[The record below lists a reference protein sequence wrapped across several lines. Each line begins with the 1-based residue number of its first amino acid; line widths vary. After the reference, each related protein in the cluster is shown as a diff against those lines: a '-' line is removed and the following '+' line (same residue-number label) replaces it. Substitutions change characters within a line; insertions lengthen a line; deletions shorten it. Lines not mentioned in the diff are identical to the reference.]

1 MSTVPA
7 ELAIVRDVAELKSA
21 DTIVPAVIPAVI
33 VIFAPPLKDVAVP
46 VTSPLIAIV
55 LAVARVVAVDA
66 FPLNAAVIVP
76 AVKLPLPSLATIALA
91 VFKFVAVVAE
101 LLTLSAVAIVA
112 NFVSTIPAEALISAS
127 TIAPAEILELI
138 VIFAPPLKDVAVPV
152 TSPLIAIVLAVSKVV
167 AVVALPDNAAVI
179 VPALKFPEAFLV
191 TIALAV
197 FALSAVVAVFGI
209 FDRVLLEPLIVL
221 LVSVAVFASVT
232 SVPVTAGRV
241 IVFDPAIEVARTLIA
256 PDALPVKD
264 APEEPIIGAVNV
276 LLVMVCEAVSVTKLS
291 PDNAALNSAALP
303 VRVLFVRF
311 IDLFVKVWVLLRV
324 TTTDESI
331 AKVRLAPSGFDELV
345 IIIPDPAKALS
356 I

>member
-1 MSTVPA
+1 M
-7 ELAIVRDVAELKSA
+7 
-21 DTIVPAVIPAVI
+21 
-33 VIFAPPLKDVAVP
+33 
-46 VTSPLIAIV
+46 
-55 LAVARVVAVDA
+55 VVAPNA
-66 FPLNAAVIVP
+66 F
-76 AVKLPLPSLATIALA
+76 T
-91 VFKFVAVVAE
+91 
-101 LLTLSAVAIVA
+101 
-112 NFVSTIPAEALISAS
+112 
-127 TIAPAEILELI
+127 
-138 VIFAPPLKDVAVPV
+138 
-152 TSPLIAIVLAVSKVV
+152 VV
-167 AVVALPDNAAVI
+167 AVVSISPNVALPVVRLVERI
-179 VPALKFPEAFLV
+179 VPALKLPLASLA
-191 TIALAV
+191 TIVLTV
-197 FALSAVVAVFGI
+197 FASVAVVAVFGI